1 MYEAPTMCW
10 ALCLV
15 LGIQRARKCCSETTV
30 QRQWHDGHQNHGQRT
45 GSNPVLI
52 TSWDFLSN
60 SLWTSLTGN
69 SCLLWGKT
77 WALEHQSTWNY
88 KIYVHWNSYSKM
100 LRNTEEPRSQF
111 PSLLYWT
118 FLLLPKHGVTVLSL
132 YLSPKQGF
140 LGVGFQY
147 SQVYQEISPDLS
159 KVASS
164 LLIRHVGVTW
174 VKRNCSSMT
183 LFQLRW
189 TDIFRS

>member
-1 MYEAPTMCW
+1 MGTKTKVREQ
-10 ALCLV
+10 V
-15 LGIQRARKCCSETTV
+15 RIQ
-30 QRQWHDGHQNHGQRT
+30 
-45 GSNPVLI
+45 PI

-69 SCLLWGKT
+69 SRLLWENT
-77 WALEHQSTWNY
+77 WALEHQSTWNC
-88 KIYVHWNSYSKM
+88 KIYVHWNSDSKM

-132 YLSPKQGF
+132 HFSPKQGF